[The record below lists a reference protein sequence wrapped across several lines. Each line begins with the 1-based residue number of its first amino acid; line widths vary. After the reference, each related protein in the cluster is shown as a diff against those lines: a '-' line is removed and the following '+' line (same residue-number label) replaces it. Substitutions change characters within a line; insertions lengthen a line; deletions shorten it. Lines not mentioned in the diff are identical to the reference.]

1 VDVRVKFDNGET
13 VTEHWDGRDRWVR
26 YQYDKKARIVSA
38 ELDPEHQAWLDK
50 DFFNNSYTRKS
61 MQAPHHKLAAYWTVI
76 SQFCAQLLALLV

>member
-1 VDVRVKFDNGET
+1 
-13 VTEHWDGRDRWVR
+13 VR
-26 YQYDKKARIVSA
+26 YQYDKKARIISA

-76 SQFCAQLLALLV
+76 SQFCSQLLAWLV